1 MRSEAATDRIPAITS
16 PYAIEFRNV
25 SFAYDERPVLDNIS
39 FKVRRGELKCILG
52 GSGSGKSTIL
62 RLAMRLI
69 EPDQGQILVNGHD
82 ISHLSEEELNT
93 VRSKMGMIFQGGALF
108 DSLTVRENV
117 GYRLMEQHW
126 DEDRIEEE
134 VKRQLEFLDFEGEL
148 DALPAELSGGMR
160 RTVAIA
166 RAMAG
171 GPDILLYDEPT
182 TGLDPTTAK
191 MVCELAAKLRDTRN
205 VSSIFVTHRLDD
217 VKFLSSI
224 LYLETHPLSR
234 EEVQFCLTNT
244 TFMILRHGR
253 VYFDGSEEQLRAQD
267 DQYLREFLG
276 EVEEEDEE

>member
-1 MRSEAATDRIPAITS
+1 MRNEAATDRIPTIIS

-25 SFAYDERPVLDNIS
+25 SFAYDERQVLDNIS

-69 EPDQGQILVNGHD
+69 EPDQGQIFVNGHD
-82 ISHLSEEELNT
+82 ISHLREEELNT

-134 VKRQLEFLDFEGEL
+134 VQRQLEFLDFEGDL

-224 LYLETHPLSR
+224 LYLDTQPLSR
-234 EEVQFCLTNT
+234 DGAKFCLTNT

-253 VYFDGSEEQLRAQD
+253 VYFDGTEEQLRAQE

-276 EVEEEDEE
+276 EEEEEE

>member
-1 MRSEAATDRIPAITS
+1 MKTVARIDQPFVAAS
-16 PYAIEFRNV
+16 PYAIQFRNV
-25 SFAYDERPVLDNIS
+25 SFAYDERRVLDNIS
-39 FKVRRGELKCILG
+39 FEVRRGELKCILG

-69 EPDQGQILVNGHD
+69 EPDQGAIFVNGVD
-82 ISHLSEEELNT
+82 ITQLSEEEMGE
-93 VRSKMGMIFQGGALF
+93 VRRHMGMIFQGGALF

-117 GYRLMEQHW
+117 AYRLAEQHW
-126 DEDRIEEE
+126 DEARMEEE
-134 VKRQLEFLDFEGEL
+134 VKRQLEFMDFEGDL
-148 DALPAELSGGMR
+148 DALPASLSGGER

-205 VSSIFVTHRLDD
+205 VSAVFVTHRLDD
-217 VKFLSSI
+217 VRFLASV
-224 LYLETHPLSR
+224 LYLDSQPIHR
-234 EEVQFCLTNT
+234 QGDNFCLTNT
-244 TFMILRHGR
+244 TFMILRHGK
-253 VYFDGSEEQLRAQD
+253 VYFDGTDDQLRAQD

-276 EVEEEDEE
+276 AVEDEEE